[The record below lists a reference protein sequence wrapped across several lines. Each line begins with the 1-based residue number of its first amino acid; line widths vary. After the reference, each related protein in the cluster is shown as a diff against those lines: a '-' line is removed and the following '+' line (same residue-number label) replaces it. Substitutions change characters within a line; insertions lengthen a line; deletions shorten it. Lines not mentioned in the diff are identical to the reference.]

1 MPGRQNL
8 FFLRG
13 LSYYK
18 NMKALL
24 RSLLVRNTSKEFLWT
39 NSFLGF
45 VTILSV
51 LSIALETVSSLSQY
65 KLVFL
70 YIEYF
75 AVFIF
80 TLEYFARI
88 YAYNNK
94 KRYIFSLVGVIDL
107 VAILPSLFG
116 MLNLTFLKSARVFR
130 VLIFLRTMRLGKLTR
145 LNKFSN
151 LNSKKAKEIQFI
163 SVRIYGIV
171 LATTTFVF
179 ATLLYL
185 VEGGNPLLQ
194 DIPSGIL
201 WVALVIFGGGADVE
215 SFSLLAKIVVIGIQ
229 FSGLLLFGLLI
240 HLVGKFLERRLLGSA
255 TLAE

>member
-1 MPGRQNL
+1 
-8 FFLRG
+8 
-13 LSYYK
+13 
-18 NMKALL
+18 
-24 RSLLVRNTSKEFLWT
+24 
-39 NSFLGF
+39 
-45 VTILSV
+45 
-51 LSIALETVSSLSQY
+51 
-65 KLVFL
+65 
-70 YIEYF
+70 
-75 AVFIF
+75 
-80 TLEYFARI
+80 EYFARI